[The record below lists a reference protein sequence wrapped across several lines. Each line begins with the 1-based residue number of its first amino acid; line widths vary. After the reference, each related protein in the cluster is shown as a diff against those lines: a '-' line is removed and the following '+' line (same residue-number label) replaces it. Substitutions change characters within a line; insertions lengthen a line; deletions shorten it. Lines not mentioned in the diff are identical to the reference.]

1 MKVLI
6 LGAGRVG
13 GSLARALV
21 NNSYDYDVSIVDLD
35 KGVLSSLE
43 EKLDIM
49 TVEGHAAHQISFKK
63 AGADDSTTV
72 IAVTSND
79 EVNIIA
85 CQIAKKQFNVKK
97 TICRLAEGSYE
108 ESLDIFGDKI
118 IDMVIS
124 PEKEVMNH
132 LKELIIH
139 PGAEQIEKFA
149 DGSVN
154 LVSVK
159 AKKKGKLVGRELK
172 ALKDDMPETD
182 AFVSA
187 IYRKGK
193 PFIPSGETIIK
204 ADDEIYFISSESN
217 VDQIVNEFRDK
228 KDSYSRVM
236 IAGGGKIGFSL
247 AKAIENEYKIK
258 LIDSNESRCKD
269 LSKKLDKTIVLYGSA
284 TDEDILKSE
293 NIANIDIFCALTDD
307 DETNLMSSLI
317 AKKMGAK
324 KTMIILNNPSYLGLV
339 PGFIDIYIAPYRL
352 TVSSVLQDL
361 RESDVAQDVLL
372 KMDTGAEAIEGIV
385 HANEFTSSL
394 FGKSLREVPL
404 PEGASI
410 GAVIRH
416 GELLM
421 PESEVELC
429 LNDHL
434 IIFLANKD
442 MMSDVEVLFKTN
454 K

>member
-21 NNSYDYDVSIVDLD
+21 NNNYDVSIVDQD
-35 KGVLSSLE
+35 KAALSELE

-49 TVEGHAAHQISFKK
+49 TVEGHAAHSLSIKK
-63 AGADDSTTV
+63 TGADESTTV

-97 TICRLAEGSYE
+97 TICRLAENSYTE
-108 ESLDIFGDKI
+108 DLNVFGEGI
-118 IDMVIS
+118 IDIVIS

-139 PGAEQIEKFA
+139 PGTEQIEKFA
-149 DGSVN
+149 DGTVN

-172 ALKDDMPETD
+172 GFKDDMPDTN
-182 AFVSA
+182 AFVAS

-193 PFIPSGETIIK
+193 PFIPSGDTVIK
-204 ADDEIYFISSESN
+204 ENDEIYFISSESN
-217 VDQIVNEFRDK
+217 IDQIVNEFREKEDV
-228 KDSYSRVM
+228 YSRVM
-236 IAGGGKIGFSL
+236 VVGGGKIGFSL
-247 AKAIENEYKIK
+247 AKEIENEYKTK
-258 LIDSNESRCKD
+258 LVDSNKERCSK
-269 LSKKLDKTIVLYGSA
+269 LSKELEKTIVLHGSA
-284 TDEDILKSE
+284 TDEDLLKSE
-293 NIANIDIFCALTDD
+293 SIENIDIFCALTDD
-307 DETNLMSSLI
+307 DETNLMSSLL

-361 RESDVAQDVLL
+361 RDSDVAQDVLL
-372 KMDTGAEAIEGIV
+372 KMDTGAEAIEGVV
-385 HANEFTSSL
+385 HANEYTSEL
-394 FGKSLREVPL
+394 FGKSLKEIPL

-410 GAVIRH
+410 GAVVRH

-421 PESEVELC
+421 PESDVELC
-429 LNDHL
+429 INDHL

-442 MMSDVEVLFKTN
+442 MVSEVEVFFK
-454 K
+454 KK

>member
-21 NNSYDYDVSIVDLD
+21 NNNYDVSIVDQD
-35 KGVLSSLE
+35 KNALSILE

-49 TVEGHAAHQISFKK
+49 TIEGHAAHSVSIKK
-63 AGADDSTTV
+63 SGADETTTV

-79 EVNIIA
+79 EVNLIA
-85 CQIAKKQFNVKK
+85 CQIAKKYFNVKK
-97 TICRLAEGSYE
+97 TICRLSEKSYAKN
-108 ESLDIFGDKI
+108 LDAFGEKV
-118 IDMVIS
+118 IDIVIS
-124 PEKEVMNH
+124 PEYEVMNH

-139 PGAEQIEKFA
+139 PGAQQIEEFA
-149 DGSVN
+149 EGKVN
-154 LVSVK
+154 LVSVR

-172 ALKDDMPETD
+172 RIKDDMPDTD
-182 AFVSA
+182 AFVAS

-204 ADDEIYFISSESN
+204 EGDEVYFVSSNSN
-217 VDQIVNEFRDK
+217 IDQIVNEFRDK
-228 KDSYSRVM
+228 EESYSRAM
-236 IAGGGKIGFSL
+236 IVGGGKIGYSL
-247 AKAIENEYKIK
+247 AKQLESDYKIK
-258 LIDSNESRCKD
+258 LIDANEDKCKD
-269 LSKKLDKTIVLYGSA
+269 LSKKLDKTIVLHGSA
-284 TDEDILKSE
+284 TDETLLKSE
-293 NIANIDIFCALTDD
+293 NISNIDIFCALTDD
-307 DETNLMSSLI
+307 DETNLMSSLL

-339 PGFIDIYIAPYRL
+339 PGFIDIYVAPYRL

-361 RESDVAQDVLL
+361 RESDVTQDVLL

-394 FGKSLREVPL
+394 FGKSLKEIPL

-410 GAVIRH
+410 GAVVRH

-421 PESEVELC
+421 PESDVELC

-442 MMSDVEVLFKTN
+442 MLSEVEVLFKTN
-454 K
+454 

>member
-21 NNSYDYDVSIVDLD
+21 NNNYDVSIVDQD
-35 KGVLSSLE
+35 KAALSELE

-49 TVEGHAAHQISFKK
+49 TVEGHAAHSLSIKK
-63 AGADDSTTV
+63 TGADESTTV

-97 TICRLAEGSYE
+97 TICRLAESSYTE
-108 ESLDIFGDKI
+108 DLSVFGEAVIDI
-118 IDMVIS
+118 VIS

-139 PGAEQIEKFA
+139 PGTEQIEKFA
-149 DGSVN
+149 DGTVN

-172 ALKDDMPETD
+172 GFKDDMPDTN
-182 AFVSA
+182 AFVAS

-193 PFIPSGETIIK
+193 PFIPSGDTVIK
-204 ADDEIYFISSESN
+204 ENDEIYFISSESN
-217 VDQIVNEFRDK
+217 IDQIVNEFREKEDV
-228 KDSYSRVM
+228 YSRVM
-236 IAGGGKIGFSL
+236 VVGGGKIGFSL
-247 AKAIENEYKIK
+247 AKEIENEYKTK
-258 LIDSNESRCKD
+258 LVDSNKEKCSK
-269 LSKKLDKTIVLYGSA
+269 LSKELEKTIVLHGSA
-284 TDEDILKSE
+284 TDEDLLKSE
-293 NIANIDIFCALTDD
+293 SIENIDIFCALTDD
-307 DETNLMSSLI
+307 DETNLMSSLL

-361 RESDVAQDVLL
+361 RDRDVAQDVLL
-372 KMDTGAEAIEGIV
+372 KMDTGAEAIEGVV
-385 HANEFTSSL
+385 HANEYTSEL
-394 FGKSLREVPL
+394 FGKSLKEIPL

-410 GAVIRH
+410 GAVVRH

-421 PESEVELC
+421 PDSDVELC
-429 LNDHL
+429 INDHL

-442 MMSDVEVLFKTN
+442 MISEVEVFFK
-454 K
+454 KK

>member
-21 NNSYDYDVSIVDLD
+21 NNNYDVSIVDQD
-35 KGVLSSLE
+35 KAALSELE

-49 TVEGHAAHQISFKK
+49 TVEGHAAHSLSIKK
-63 AGADDSTTV
+63 TGADESTTV

-85 CQIAKKQFNVKK
+85 CQISKKQFNVKK
-97 TICRLAEGSYE
+97 TICRLAESSYTE
-108 ESLDIFGDKI
+108 DLSVFGEAVIDI
-118 IDMVIS
+118 VIS

-139 PGAEQIEKFA
+139 PGTEQIEKFA
-149 DGSVN
+149 DGTVN

-172 ALKDDMPETD
+172 GFKDDMPDTN
-182 AFVSA
+182 AFVAS

-193 PFIPSGETIIK
+193 PFIPSGDTVIK
-204 ADDEIYFISSESN
+204 ENDEIYFISSESN
-217 VDQIVNEFRDK
+217 IDQIVNEFREKEDV
-228 KDSYSRVM
+228 YSRVM
-236 IAGGGKIGFSL
+236 VVGGGKIGFSL
-247 AKAIENEYKIK
+247 AKEIENEYKTK
-258 LIDSNESRCKD
+258 LVDSNKERCSK
-269 LSKKLDKTIVLYGSA
+269 LSKELEKTIVLHGSA
-284 TDEDILKSE
+284 TDEDLLKSE
-293 NIANIDIFCALTDD
+293 SIENIDIFCALTDD
-307 DETNLMSSLI
+307 DETNLMSSLL

-361 RESDVAQDVLL
+361 RDSDVAQDVLL
-372 KMDTGAEAIEGIV
+372 KMDTGAEAIEGVV
-385 HANEFTSSL
+385 HANEYTSEL
-394 FGKSLREVPL
+394 FGKSLKEIPL

-410 GAVIRH
+410 GAVVRH

-421 PESEVELC
+421 PDSDVELC
-429 LNDHL
+429 INDHL

-442 MMSDVEVLFKTN
+442 MVSEVEVFFK
-454 K
+454 KK

>member
-1 MKVLI
+1 MKVPI

-13 GSLARALV
+13 GSLATALV
-21 NNSYDYDVSIVDLD
+21 NNNYDVSIVDHD
-35 KGVLSSLE
+35 KSILAALE
-43 EKLDIM
+43 DKLDIL
-49 TVEGHAAHQISFKK
+49 TVEGHASHPLSIKK

-79 EVNIIA
+79 EVNLIA
-85 CQIAKKQFNVKK
+85 CQIAKNNFNVKK
-97 TICRLAEGSYE
+97 TICRLSE
-108 ESLDIFGDKI
+108 ETYSEDLSLFGNEI
-118 IDMVIS
+118 IDIVIS

-132 LKELIIH
+132 LKELIQH
-139 PGAEQIEKFA
+139 PGTEQIEKFA
-149 DGSVN
+149 DGMVN

-172 ALKDDMPETD
+172 GIKEDMPNAD
-182 AFVSA
+182 AFVAS

-204 ADDEIYFISSESN
+204 EGDEVYFVSSASN
-217 VDQIVNEFRDK
+217 IDQIVNEFRDK
-228 KDSYSRVM
+228 VDVYSRVM
-236 IAGGGKIGFSL
+236 IIGGGKIGYSL
-247 AKAIENEYKIK
+247 AKELENDYKVK
-258 LIDSNESRCKD
+258 LVDSNKQKCKE
-269 LSKKLDKTIVLYGSA
+269 LSKNLDKTIVLSGSA
-284 TDEDILKSE
+284 TDEDLLKSE
-293 NIANIDIFCALTDD
+293 NISNIDIFCALTDD
-307 DETNLMSSLI
+307 DETNLMSSLL

-361 RESDVAQDVLL
+361 RESDVTQDVLL
-372 KMDTGAEAIEGIV
+372 KMDTGAEAIEGVV
-385 HANEFTSSL
+385 HANEFTSNL
-394 FGKSLREVPL
+394 FGKSVKEIPL

-410 GAVIRH
+410 GAVVRH
-416 GELLM
+416 GELVM
-421 PESEVELC
+421 PDSNVELC

-442 MMSDVEVLFKTN
+442 MVSDVEVLFKT

>member
-21 NNSYDYDVSIVDLD
+21 NNNYDVSIVDQN
-35 KGVLSSLE
+35 KAALSDLE

-49 TVEGHAAHQISFKK
+49 TVEGHAAHSLSIKK
-63 AGADDSTTV
+63 TGADESTTV

-97 TICRLAEGSYE
+97 TICRLAENSYTE
-108 ESLDIFGDKI
+108 DLSVFGEGVIDI
-118 IDMVIS
+118 VIS

-139 PGAEQIEKFA
+139 PGTEQIEKFA

-172 ALKDDMPETD
+172 GFKDDMPDTNG
-182 AFVSA
+182 FVAS

-193 PFIPSGETIIK
+193 PFIPSGDTVIK
-204 ADDEIYFISSESN
+204 ENDEIYFISSESN
-217 VDQIVNEFRDK
+217 IDQIVNEFREKEDV
-228 KDSYSRVM
+228 YSRVM
-236 IAGGGKIGFSL
+236 VVGGGKIGFSL
-247 AKAIENEYKIK
+247 AKEIENEYKTK
-258 LIDSNESRCKD
+258 LVDSNKERCSK
-269 LSKKLDKTIVLYGSA
+269 LSKELEKTIVLHGSA
-284 TDEDILKSE
+284 TDEDLLKSE
-293 NIANIDIFCALTDD
+293 SIENIDIFCALTDD
-307 DETNLMSSLI
+307 DETNLMSSLL

-361 RESDVAQDVLL
+361 RDSDVAQDVLL
-372 KMDTGAEAIEGIV
+372 KMDTGAEAIEGVV
-385 HANEFTSSL
+385 HANEYTSEL
-394 FGKSLREVPL
+394 FGKSLKEIPL

-410 GAVIRH
+410 GAVVRH

-421 PESEVELC
+421 PESDVELC
-429 LNDHL
+429 INDHL

-442 MMSDVEVLFKTN
+442 MVSEVEVFFK
-454 K
+454 KK

>member
-21 NNSYDYDVSIVDLD
+21 NNNYDVSIIDQD
-35 KGVLSSLE
+35 KATLSELE

-49 TVEGHAAHQISFKK
+49 TVEGHAAHSLSIKK
-63 AGADDSTTV
+63 TGADESTTV

-97 TICRLAEGSYE
+97 TICRLAESSYTE
-108 ESLDIFGDKI
+108 DLSVFGEGVIDI
-118 IDMVIS
+118 VIS

-139 PGAEQIEKFA
+139 PGTEQIEKFA
-149 DGSVN
+149 DGTVN

-172 ALKDDMPETD
+172 GFKDDMPDTN
-182 AFVSA
+182 AFVAS

-193 PFIPSGETIIK
+193 PFIPSGDTVIK
-204 ADDEIYFISSESN
+204 ENDEIYFISSESN
-217 VDQIVNEFRDK
+217 IDQIVNEFREKEDV
-228 KDSYSRVM
+228 YSRVM
-236 IAGGGKIGFSL
+236 VVGGGKIGFSL
-247 AKAIENEYKIK
+247 AKEIENEYKTK
-258 LIDSNESRCKD
+258 LVDSNKEKCSK
-269 LSKKLDKTIVLYGSA
+269 LSKELEKTIVLHGSA
-284 TDEDILKSE
+284 TDEDLLKSE
-293 NIANIDIFCALTDD
+293 SIENIDIFCALTDD
-307 DETNLMSSLI
+307 DETNLMSSLL

-361 RESDVAQDVLL
+361 RDSDVAQDVLL
-372 KMDTGAEAIEGIV
+372 KMDTGAEAIEGVV
-385 HANEFTSSL
+385 HANEYTSEL
-394 FGKSLREVPL
+394 FGKSLKEIPL

-410 GAVIRH
+410 GAVVRH

-421 PESEVELC
+421 PESDVELC
-429 LNDHL
+429 INDHL

-442 MMSDVEVLFKTN
+442 MVSEVEVFFK
-454 K
+454 KK

>member
-21 NNSYDYDVSIVDLD
+21 NNNYDVSIVDQD
-35 KGVLSSLE
+35 KAALSELE

-49 TVEGHAAHQISFKK
+49 TVEGHAAHSLSIKK
-63 AGADDSTTV
+63 TGADESTTV

-97 TICRLAEGSYE
+97 TICRLAESSYTE
-108 ESLDIFGDKI
+108 DLSVFGEAVIDI
-118 IDMVIS
+118 VIS

-139 PGAEQIEKFA
+139 PGTEQIEKFA
-149 DGSVN
+149 DGTVN

-172 ALKDDMPETD
+172 GFKDDMPDTN
-182 AFVSA
+182 AFVAS

-193 PFIPSGETIIK
+193 PFIPSGDTVIK
-204 ADDEIYFISSESN
+204 ENDEIYFISSESN
-217 VDQIVNEFRDK
+217 IDQIVNEFREKEDV
-228 KDSYSRVM
+228 YSRVM
-236 IAGGGKIGFSL
+236 VVGGGKIGFSL
-247 AKAIENEYKIK
+247 AKEIENEYKTK
-258 LIDSNESRCKD
+258 LVDSNKEKCSK
-269 LSKKLDKTIVLYGSA
+269 LSKELEKTIVLHGSA
-284 TDEDILKSE
+284 TDEDLLKSE
-293 NIANIDIFCALTDD
+293 SIENIDIFCALTDD
-307 DETNLMSSLI
+307 DETNLMSSLL

-352 TVSSVLQDL
+352 TVSSVLKDL
-361 RESDVAQDVLL
+361 RDSDVAQDVLL
-372 KMDTGAEAIEGIV
+372 KMDTGAEAIEGVV
-385 HANEFTSSL
+385 HANEYTSEL
-394 FGKSLREVPL
+394 FGKSLKEIPL

-410 GAVIRH
+410 GAVVRH

-421 PESEVELC
+421 PDSDVELFI
-429 LNDHL
+429 NDHL

-442 MMSDVEVLFKTN
+442 MISEVEVFFK
-454 K
+454 KK